1 MCITD
6 IRPPEEVPRLEAI
19 LTGFGAEAAPAVRRQ
34 AGTWTHRLKDGRIR
48 EVDIVSHAIDFAG
61 RRAALVVAIDVT
73 ELRQTQ
79 ASLAKSTERLRILH
93 EIDRALIAAEAPVA
107 IAEAVLR
114 RLRDLLGVPRAIVN
128 LFDLATGEVEWL
140 GGAGGRPR
148 PRRPPGPFS
157 PWLLGEAGG
166 LGAGGAPGGGRRGPP
181 PRPP

>member
-1 MCITD
+1 MRITD

-19 LTGFGAEAAPAVRRQ
+19 LTGFGAEADPAVRRH

-140 GGAGGRPR
+140 GG
-148 PRRPPGPFS
+148 
-157 PWLLGEAGG
+157 
-166 LGAGGAPGGGRRGPP
+166 GGGPRPP
-181 PRPP
+181 PRPRPPLSPSVIGGRGGLRGGGARGRG